1 MPGKHK
7 WYNVGGQV
15 TTSKLTSKG
24 AARPAIDAY
33 LAGTNPMS
41 ADYSGKITRH
51 IPQQHVYADLYTPPA
66 VVTNDDSGDTDVVDT
81 TYTGAVDDAGVP
93 APYLGVD
100 EYDTEGDDNFL
111 TEEET
116 AAYEQ
121 TIADQFDSIDT
132 FDSTKTAEE
141 QLSDEDYASWSQTDA
156 TADNYLSLSN
166 PAVAAADTIY
176 NNNQQIYGEETGNNV
191 TSLVTGNVTG
201 LDETGIEELQ
211 SADDDAT
218 WAGDSSPVSQLIND
232 QTSNY
237 QDQVT
242 SGAVPAF
249 DINDQSTW
257 VVPSTEEPTIID
269 KVSDGVS
276 NVVDSAAGLV
286 SGGGDDG
293 VGNFGAVGDVLG
305 GIGDAL
311 GITDYAGEA
320 KAAEEAAAAKAAEE
334 AAAAEA
340 AAEAQRQADA
350 EVARQV
356 AEREAAAAAEA
367 ERKRQAAAE
376 AERKRQAAAAEAERQ
391 RIAAEEEAARIA
403 AEEAAA
409 AESNITEDG
418 EVNWDSQQTVN
429 AQELL
434 AAGEIDFVEYLN
446 QIGYYN
452 AANKNIDLGFQIGV
466 GSPGSA
472 GHSQAAATD
481 TGYVAADGPVHTKT
495 GEHTVENEMDGA
507 TAVDNW
513 KKANQSNDDPHMS
526 HDEII
531 AHHEALNKAETD
543 LIQSDL
549 SDDDFWEAYDD
560 DDGGGGGSSN
570 DTSTVIC
577 TALMEMGEL
586 DPTIWKYDLM
596 YGEQYVSAT
605 TYRGY
610 HDWAI
615 PMVPKVKARHW
626 LYFPLAKVMAKAWA
640 YQMAHFMSN
649 GEHGSSSL
657 LGKAICWFGEGY
669 CTWRGKRIEAREE
682 GGNYAKS

>member
-1 MPGKHK
+1 MK
-7 WYNVGGQV
+7 WYNFMNGGKVPMIHRQTGGAVPGTQASLVPNSAAQV
-15 TTSKLTSKG
+15 PWDT
-24 AARPAIDAY
+24 Y
-33 LAGTNPMS
+33 LAGTNPYTI
-41 ADYSGKITRH
+41 AGGYGVKGTPGQYDYS
-51 IPQQHVYADLYTPPA
+51 LYTGLEPVAP
-66 VVTNDDSGDTDVVDT
+66 VTTTTDDGSSGFDGGVTKTVDS
-81 TYTGAVDDAGVP
+81 AGVP

-100 EYDTEGDDNFL
+100 QYDLEGDDNFL
-111 TEEET
+111 DKDEYQKE
-116 AAYEQ
+116 
-121 TIADQFDSIDT
+121 IDT
-132 FDSTKTAEE
+132 ITNQYDSWTGDGYDPTKTFEE
-141 QLSDEDYASWSQTDA
+141 QLSAEDYQDFYNS
-156 TADNYLSLSN
+156 SLGEN
-166 PAVAAADTIY
+166 PAQMAADTIY
-176 NNNQQIYGEETGNNV
+176 NNNQQIYGEETGNNI

-201 LDETGIEELQ
+201 LDDAGIAELQ
-211 SADDDAT
+211 NADDDAT
-218 WAGDSSPVSQLIND
+218 WAGDSSPVSQLINQQAD
-232 QTSNY
+232 DYASTGK
-237 QDQVT
+237 V
-242 SGAVPAF
+242 F
-249 DINDQSTW
+249 DMNDPSTW
-257 VVPSTEEPTIID
+257 ADSSSSNDSIVD
-269 KVSDGVS
+269 K
-276 NVVDSAAGLV
+276 ATGLV

-293 VGNFGAVGDVLG
+293 VGNFGAVGDFFG
-305 GIGDAL
+305 GIGDSL

-320 KAAEEAAAAKAAEE
+320 KAAEEAAAAE
-334 AAAAEA
+334 AA

-356 AEREAAAAAEA
+356 AEREAAAA
-367 ERKRQAAAE
+367 
-376 AERKRQAAAAEAERQ
+376 EAERQ
-391 RIAAEEEAARIA
+391 RVAAEQEAARIAAEEEAARIA

-418 EVNWDSQQTVN
+418 EIDWDSQQTTN

-446 QIGYYN
+446 QIGYYDT
-452 AANKNIDLGFQIGV
+452 ANSGIDLGFQVGV

-472 GHSQAAATD
+472 GHSQAPATD

-507 TAVDNW
+507 TATDNY
-513 KKANQSNDDPHMS
+513 KKAKNNSNDDPHMS

-531 AHHEALNKAETD
+531 AHHKNLEKAETD

-549 SDDDFWEAYDD
+549 SDDDFWDAYDD
-560 DDGGGGGSSN
+560 DDGGSDDGGGSSN

-596 YGEQYVSAT
+596 YGEQYVSDT